1 MMNEMGFLMDDG
13 VTVRLGEDHFLMHT
27 TSGGADRIAQWLEEW
42 LQTEWTTL
50 KVFVTPVTEQWAQ
63 FAIAGPKARKVLEK
77 LDSDIDFSADAFEFM
92 SYREGTLAGYP
103 VRVFRISFSG
113 ELSYEIATPANFGR
127 GLWDTLMEAGAAEG
141 IEAYGTE
148 ALHVLRAEKGF
159 IVIGDE
165 TDGTVTPYDVNMGWA
180 VSKKKDD
187 FIGKRSLSQSFLASE
202 GRKQLV
208 GLETARTPTKCCRTA
223 HTRWPRSSRSHP

>member
-1 MMNEMGFLMDDG
+1 
-13 VTVRLGEDHFLMHT
+13 MHT
-27 TSGGADRIAQWLEEW
+27 TSGGADRIAHGW
-42 LQTEWTTL
+42 
-50 KVFVTPVTEQWAQ
+50 KNGCRPSGPRSRCIVTPVTEQWAQ

-92 SYREGTLAGYP
+92 SYREGKLAGYP

-113 ELSYEIATPANFGR
+113 ELSYEVATPANFGR
-127 GLWDTLMEAGAAEG
+127 ACGMTLMEAGAAEG

-187 FIGKRSLSQSFLASE
+187 FIGKRSLRQSFLASE

-208 GLETARTPTKCCRTA
+208 GLETADPNEVLPDGAYAVTEVKPQPPDENDRPGDVELLEPDT
-223 HTRWPRSSRSHP
+223 